1 MDDEDPMAYLNKMKA
16 QMAQL
21 EVMQSV
27 GDEAIQAAISAKESM
42 ERIDAML
49 EESPEKDRSS
59 NRPPPGL
66 SPEEEVEWWNNRIAF
81 LSRDVSAG
89 DSSDS
94 KSAKPERV
102 SSSKLDNSDAKEY
115 KSDSKGDKSYKK

>member
-102 SSSKLDNSDAKEY
+102 SSKLDNSDAKEY

>member
-1 MDDEDPMAYLNKMKA
+1 MTYLNKMKA

-21 EVMQSV
+21 EVMQAV

-49 EESPEKDRSS
+49 EESPVKDRSS

-66 SPEEEVEWWNNRIAF
+66 SPEEEVEWWNKRIAF
-81 LSRDVSAG
+81 LSRDVSVQ

-94 KSAKPERV
+94 KCTEPDRSYARKQ
-102 SSSKLDNSDAKEY
+102 DG
-115 KSDSKGDKSYKK
+115 SDSKDYKLDTKYDKSYKK